1 MTCFIWKYEHM
12 KQAPQ
17 TSNTHYFLLFTAFH
31 EKKNEYSNLTF
42 KFLLLVWSDFK
53 ADKPNIWEEIKDNH
67 SAACLCSDKLKYRKL
82 FTWKICHI

>member
-1 MTCFIWKYEHM
+1 M

-53 ADKPNIWEEIKDNH
+53 ADKPNI
-67 SAACLCSDKLKYRKL
+67 
-82 FTWKICHI
+82 